1 MKKHRGPPATGRLRQ
16 ALTGNRAETRPDA
29 EDPRLRGRTY
39 AIPFEQVWPAALSLA
54 AEFPR
59 WSVLRADDHS
69 GEIVA
74 EASTLVF
81 HFVDDVTIRILLDP
95 DAQTRVD
102 LESRSRKGRADLG
115 VNARRI
121 ARFLRKLDQRLDAR
135 PAKILASRR

>member
-1 MKKHRGPPATGRLRQ
+1 MERHRGPPATGRLRQ
-16 ALTGNRAETRPDA
+16 ALTDNRAETRPDA

-39 AIPFEQVWPAALSLA
+39 AIPFERVWSAALGLA
-54 AEFPR
+54 AELPR

-81 HFVDDVTIRILLDP
+81 RFVGDVTIRIFLDP

-102 LESRSRKGRADLG
+102 MESRSRSGRADLG
-115 VNARRI
+115 VSARRI
-121 ARFLRKLDQRLDAR
+121 ARFLLKLDQRLDAGS
-135 PAKILASRR
+135 AKIPAAQR